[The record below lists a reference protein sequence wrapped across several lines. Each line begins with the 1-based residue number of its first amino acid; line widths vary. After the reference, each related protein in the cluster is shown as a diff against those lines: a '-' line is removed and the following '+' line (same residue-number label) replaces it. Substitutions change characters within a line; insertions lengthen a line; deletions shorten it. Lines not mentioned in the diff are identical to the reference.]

1 MTNDMEHAAGT
12 ITPAHFINRF
22 GRRVLTN
29 SGAPGMD
36 GREGVGSTTELM
48 LASFA
53 SLLIDVG
60 DRLDNSQY
68 EELLRWIE
76 MCRAKG
82 PYGSPL
88 SKR

>member
-1 MTNDMEHAAGT
+1 MTNHMEHTAGA
-12 ITPAHFINRF
+12 ITPADFINRF
-22 GRRVLTN
+22 GRRVLTD
-29 SGAPGMD
+29 SGSPGMD

-60 DRLDNSQY
+60 DRLDTSQY

-76 MCRAKG
+76 MCRARG
-82 PYGSPL
+82 PYGSPS